1 MTTSTRE
8 RLLDSAQQLFAHD
21 GFDGTSVG
29 DIEEHAGLTK
39 RGGAL
44 YKHFPSKEAV
54 LAAVID
60 RHAGSVAAAGSVS
73 ELLPLGDLRAELTL
87 VARFT
92 LAELDQEEEI
102 HRILDRAGDRVPAAR
117 ERMLTE
123 VLEPAYRATSE
134 LVQRWIGERS
144 TLEDPS
150 TVTMLLIG
158 GLVNLRRNRWT
169 FGRVP
174 LDIDDARAIAA
185 WVETALGVIER
196 FSDQPSRDQ
205 PSARP

>member
-1 MTTSTRE
+1 MTTSTRD
-8 RLLDSAQQLFAHD
+8 RLLDSAQELFAHE

-29 DIEEHAGLTK
+29 EIEEHAGLTK

-60 RHAGSVAAAGSVS
+60 RHAGSVAAARDVGA
-73 ELLPLGDLRAELTL
+73 LLPLGDLRAELTL

-102 HRILDRAGDRVPAAR
+102 HRILDRAGDRIPDAR

-123 VLEPAYRATSE
+123 VLEPAYRDLSE
-134 LVQRWIGERS
+134 LLQRWVNNES
-144 TLEDPS
+144 ALEDPDA
-150 TVTMLLIG
+150 VVMLLVG

-174 LDIDDARAIAA
+174 LDVEDDRAIVA
-185 WVETALGVIER
+185 WVETALGVIEH
-196 FSDQPSRDQ
+196 F
-205 PSARP
+205 ATE